1 MRVYDDNGL
10 TEQEYLERYAKKQY
24 PKPSLTADIVI
35 LSKDTDA
42 YSVLL
47 VRRRNHPFLDFWAL
61 PGGFANPNEPVEQT
75 AARELA
81 EETGVE
87 GLSLRLVG
95 VYSGPGRDPRGW
107 VVSAAF
113 CACADSAALHVE
125 AGDDA
130 RDAAWFRISRQDGKL
145 LLLPRT
151 PGAHPISQL
160 AFDHETILCDALRT
174 VSDADRGIS

>member
-35 LSKDTDA
+35 LSKDADA

-61 PGGFANPNEPVEQT
+61 PGGFTNPNEPVEQT

-87 GLSLRLVG
+87 GLPLRLVG
-95 VYSGPGRDPRGW
+95 GMVPHFLAGRQTPAPPPHPRRASYIAACFRSRDDP
-107 VVSAAF
+107 
-113 CACADSAALHVE
+113 
-125 AGDDA
+125 
-130 RDAAWFRISRQDGKL
+130 
-145 LLLPRT
+145 
-151 PGAHPISQL
+151 
-160 AFDHETILCDALRT
+160 LRR
-174 VSDADRGIS
+174 AENRL